1 MVERACQIV
10 LGPAGVVFAWGNAVH
25 YNSAMA
31 TDAERKKVKRQEG
44 AAPSW
49 GDARAGFEWEF
60 EAEVPADF
68 ARPQAQLPLLHPQA
82 APGRPPMRDA
92 ESVAQ
97 AVPGA
102 EAVPLGARASSQAA
116 RPIPPPAK
124 KYRGAAGLRLAQ
136 PVLRLLDAALECWW
150 QLGDM
155 PPRSLLREGL
165 LVLEAGHALDEAQ
178 RTLLLRAALYYGAG
192 QLTALHYQTDMER
205 VALLVQEAALIWEPP
220 LAAQTVVWLAE
231 HDDLGIRWTGLLVRE
246 LGTQVAAAT
255 STQQGRAAA
264 LLAALEQSDMGDYS
278 AWPSPIADPAQ
289 RSDQA
294 RSARHLMVAALVLAV
309 AGLVWW
315 QLSTRHPAGMVEVP
329 PGSYVVRDPAL
340 DGVDRTVRLDG
351 FLIDREEATNR
362 AYRRCA
368 ERGACPWPQPVDS
381 ATRPNYF
388 VDPTYQAFPV
398 VNVSKGAA
406 EAFCR
411 WAGKRLPTAE
421 EWEVAAGYAP
431 ATNRRFRFPWGA
443 QFDVQRANSALSSLG
458 DTVAVGQ
465 YRPAGDSMFG
475 ASGLAGNVAEWTSSQ
490 VSLGDEI
497 GIVVKGGS
505 FADGPD
511 ALEVTSQKVAPADS
525 RAVWLGVRCA
535 RTLLLDQQ

>member
-1 MVERACQIV
+1 MLPGSAD
-10 LGPAGVVFAWGNAVH
+10 AVFAWGNAVH

-31 TDAERKKVKRQEG
+31 KDAQHKKTKQQEG
-44 AAPSW
+44 ADPPW
-49 GDARAGFEWEF
+49 GDARSGFEWEF
-60 EAEVPADF
+60 EAEVPSDP
-68 ARPQAQLPLLHPQA
+68 ARPQARPPLLRPQTA
-82 APGRPPMRDA
+82 SGRPPLHDESVSQAAADA
-92 ESVAQ
+92 ESVL
-97 AVPGA
+97 
-102 EAVPLGARASSQAA
+102 LGAREQSQVV
-116 RPIPPPAK
+116 RPIPPSAE
-124 KYRGAAGLRLAQ
+124 KYRGAAGRRLVQ
-136 PVLRLLDAALECWW
+136 PVLRLLDAALERWW

-155 PPRSLLREGL
+155 PPRGLLREGL
-165 LVLEAGHALDEAQ
+165 LVLEAGYALDEAQ
-178 RTLLLRAALYYGAG
+178 RTLLLRSALYYGVG

-220 LAAQTVVWLAE
+220 LSAQAVVWLAE
-231 HDDLGIRWTGLLVRE
+231 HDDLSARWTGPLVRE
-246 LGTQVAAAT
+246 LGTQFAAAA

-264 LLAALEQSDMGDYS
+264 LLAALEQTDMGAYS
-278 AWPSPIADPAQ
+278 AWPSPIADTAQ
-289 RSDQA
+289 RADPAGLA
-294 RSARHLMVAALVLAV
+294 RRLMVAALLLAV

-351 FLIDREEATNR
+351 FLIDREEVTNR

-368 ERGACPWPQPVDS
+368 GRGACPWPQPIDS
-381 ATRPNYF
+381 ATRSNYF
-388 VDPTYQAFPV
+388 MDPTYQAFPV
-398 VNVSKGAA
+398 VNVSKEAA
-406 EAFCR
+406 EVFCR
-411 WAGKRLPTAE
+411 WTGKRLPTAE

-443 QFDVQRANSALSSLG
+443 QFDVQRANSVLSSLG

-465 YRPAGDSMFG
+465 YRPSGDSMFG

-497 GIVVKGGS
+497 GVVVKGGS

-511 ALEVTSQKVAPADS
+511 ALEVTSQRVAPPDT